1 MLTFAAIQAILRQ
14 HGVDAWF
21 LYDFRKSNNIA
32 HATLGLPED
41 GHFTRRWAV
50 MIPAEGAPV
59 KIVNAIERHSLAA
72 VDCEELTYASREQW
86 EAAVSK
92 VLAGKR
98 RIALEYSPLGNLP
111 IVAKVDAG
119 TVEWLRTLG
128 VEPVS
133 SADIVQQ
140 CTAVWTQEQFEDNK
154 ITSHAL
160 KQAMSHSFHFMRD
173 NLQAGIAFTEF
184 EAQQQILHF
193 FAANGLATYS
203 PPIVA
208 VNANAANPHYEP
220 SAEHSAL
227 VQRGDVILVDM
238 WARLADKPKSTYAD
252 ITWMAFA
259 GDVVPERP
267 QALFR
272 VIADGRDAVVAHL
285 HAHLGK
291 HLGNDNDNTSTQP
304 VRGCDLDDICR
315 AVVVKAGYGE
325 YFIHRT
331 GHSILTDTTHGPG
344 ANLDN
349 YETQDTRLILPMTSF
364 SVEPGIYIPGD
375 IGLRTEIDVVVA
387 PDYTPLIWSAPIQHH
402 ITPLLADDVSID

>member
-1 MLTFAAIQAILRQ
+1 ML
-14 HGVDAWF
+14 GS
-21 LYDFRKSNNIA
+21 FRKSNSIA

-50 MIPAEGAPV
+50 VIPAEGSPI
-59 KIVNAIERHSLAA
+59 KIVHAIERHSLA
-72 VDCEELTYASREQW
+72 VVECDEITYASRSQW
-86 EAAVSK
+86 ESAVQTALK
-92 VLAGKR
+92 GKR
-98 RIALEYSPLGNLP
+98 RLALEYSPMNALP
-111 IVAKVDAG
+111 IISKVDAG

-128 VEPVS
+128 VEPIS

-140 CTAVWTQEQFEDNK
+140 CTAVWSDEQFEDNK

-160 KQAMSHSFHFMRD
+160 KQAMLHSFDFMRD

-193 FAANGLATYS
+193 FADNGLASYS
-203 PPIVA
+203 APIVA

-220 SAEHSAL
+220 SAEFSSP

-259 GDVVPERP
+259 GETVPERP
-267 QALFR
+267 AALFA
-272 VIADGRDAVVAHL
+272 VIAAGRDAVVTHL
-285 HAHLGK
+285 REHLGK
-291 HLGNDNDNTSTQP
+291 TP
-304 VRGCDLDDICR
+304 VRGCDLDDACR
-315 AVVVKAGYGE
+315 AVVNAAGYGD

-349 YETQDTRLILPMTSF
+349 YETQDTRRILPMTSF
-364 SVEPGIYIPGD
+364 SVEPGIYIPGE

-387 PDYTPLIWSAPIQHH
+387 PDYTPLIWSEPMQHV
-402 ITPLLADDVSID
+402 IVPLLADDFFLE